1 MANAQRFPIVSP
13 IGRIVEGD
21 AWTAQEKDANGQLRV
36 IKTGPNAG
44 KPNPQFYIGL
54 AVPKLINGQPNQDF
68 AAFYAFVDQVARAGW
83 PNLFPNGG
91 PCIRQDFAWKIRDGD
106 GFSREGKPLKDKP
119 GFAGHWIISF
129 ASSFAPEVVVETSP
143 GVYAAITDKELLKRG
158 YWARVGA
165 SISSNESTQTP
176 GLYLNLEKLEL
187 KGKGE
192 VIQTGISAAQAFG
205 QAAAGAIPEG
215 MQALT
220 AADLAGAPAG
230 FGGAPAGHGAQPGF
244 PAPGAPAAFPG
255 AAPQPGFPSPGA
267 PVAAGFPQA
276 GAPAAPAIGQSP
288 AAGFAQPATA
298 YPGSPQPGFPA
309 PAAAAGFPNAA
320 PGAVAGAVPGGVQ
333 VGAPAVPAAAPA
345 PSAPAYS
352 GFMGA
357 APVMLPA
364 ANGAT
369 YEQFI
374 AQGWTEE
381 AMIAQGF
388 MAPRT

>member
-21 AWTAQEKDANGQLRV
+21 PWTAQEKDASGQLRV

-54 AVPKLINGQPNQDF
+54 AVPKLVNGQNNQDF
-68 AAFYAFVDQVARAGW
+68 AAFYAFVDQVARTGW

-119 GFAGHWIISF
+119 GFAGHWVISF

-143 GVYAAITDKELLKRG
+143 GVYAAITDKELVKRG
-158 YWARVGA
+158 YYVRVGA

-192 VIQTGISAAQAFG
+192 VINTGISAAQAFG
-205 QAAAGAIPEG
+205 QQAAGAIPEG

-230 FGGAPAGHGAQPGF
+230 FGGAPAGQVA
-244 PAPGAPAAFPG
+244 
-255 AAPQPGFPSPGA
+255 QPGFPSPGA
-267 PVAAGFPQA
+267 PAAGFPPVGAPAAGVGAPAPGFSAPPVTSLPGSPAPGFPAPGAPVAAAPLAMGAPVAAPGPVAGGGLPGVPA
-276 GAPAAPAIGQSP
+276 GAPAAPA
-288 AAGFAQPATA
+288 
-298 YPGSPQPGFPA
+298 
-309 PAAAAGFPNAA
+309 AAAP
-320 PGAVAGAVPGGVQ
+320 
-333 VGAPAVPAAAPA
+333 APA

-374 AQGWTEE
+374 AQGWTEDQ
-381 AMIAQGF
+381 MVAQGF
-388 MAPRT
+388 MAPRA

>member
-1 MANAQRFPIVSP
+1 MANAPRFPIVSP

-21 AWTAQEKDANGQLRV
+21 PWTAQEKDANGQLRV
-36 IKTGPNAG
+36 IKTGPKAG
-44 KPNPQFYIGL
+44 QPNPQFYIGL
-54 AVPKLINGQPNQDF
+54 AVPKLVNGQPNPDF
-68 AAFYAFVDQVARAGW
+68 QAFYAFVDQVARASW

-91 PCIRQDFAWKIRDGD
+91 PCIRQDFAWKVRDGD

-129 ASSFAPEVVVETSP
+129 ASSFAPEIVVETSP
-143 GVYAAITDKELLKRG
+143 GVYAAITDKELVKRG
-158 YWARVGA
+158 YWGRVGA

-176 GLYLNLEKLEL
+176 GLYLNLEKFEL

-192 VIQTGISAAQAFG
+192 VIATGLSAAQAFG
-205 QAAAGAIPEG
+205 QSAATAVPEG

-220 AADLAGAPAG
+220 AMDLAGAPAG
-230 FGGAPAGHGAQPGF
+230 FGGAPAGQAPQPGF
-244 PAPGAPAAFPG
+244 PGA
-255 AAPQPGFPSPGA
+255 QPGFPSPGA
-267 PVAAGFPQA
+267 PAAFPQA
-276 GAPAAPAIGQSP
+276 GPGAPAVAAPAP
-288 AAGFAQPATA
+288 GFSAPPATGF
-298 YPGSPQPGFPA
+298 PGNPGQPGFTA
-309 PAAAAGFPNAA
+309 PAAAQPGFPNAA
-320 PGAVAGAVPGGVQ
+320 PAAAPGLVVGQPQVGGPGG
-333 VGAPAVPAAAPA
+333 APSAPAAPA

-374 AQGWTEE
+374 QQGWTEDQ
-381 AMIAQGF
+381 MIAGGF
-388 MAPRT
+388 MAPRQ

>member
-13 IGRIVEGD
+13 IGRLVEGD
-21 AWTAQEKDANGQLRV
+21 PWTAQEKDANGQLRV

-44 KPNPQFYIGL
+44 RPNPQFYIGL
-54 AVPKLINGQPNQDF
+54 AVPKLVNGQNNPDF

-91 PCIRQDFAWKIRDGD
+91 PCTRQDFAWKIRDGD

-143 GVYAAITDKELLKRG
+143 GVYAAITDKELVKRG
-158 YWARVGA
+158 YYVRVGA

-192 VIQTGISAAQAFG
+192 VINTGISAAQAFG
-205 QAAAGAIPEG
+205 QQAAGAIPEG

-230 FGGAPAGHGAQPGF
+230 FGGAPAGQVA
-244 PAPGAPAAFPG
+244 
-255 AAPQPGFPSPGA
+255 QPGFPSPGA
-267 PVAAGFPQA
+267 PAAGFPPVGAPAAGVGAPAPGFSAPPVTSLPGSQPGFPAAAPNVGAPLAAGAPVAGPGPVAGQPQPGVPA
-276 GAPAAPAIGQSP
+276 GAPAAPA
-288 AAGFAQPATA
+288 
-298 YPGSPQPGFPA
+298 
-309 PAAAAGFPNAA
+309 
-320 PGAVAGAVPGGVQ
+320 
-333 VGAPAVPAAAPA
+333 AAPA
-345 PSAPAYS
+345 PNAYS

-374 AQGWTEE
+374 AQGWTEDQ
-381 AMIAQGF
+381 MVAQGF
-388 MAPRT
+388 MAPRQ

>member
-1 MANAQRFPIVSP
+1 MANAPRFPIVSP

-21 AWTAQEKDANGQLRV
+21 PWTAQEKDANGQLRV

-54 AVPKLINGQPNQDF
+54 AVPKLVNGQPNPDF
-68 AAFYAFVDQVARAGW
+68 QAFYAFVDQVARQSW

-91 PCIRQDFAWKIRDGD
+91 PCIRQDFAWKVRDGD

-129 ASSFAPEVVVETSP
+129 ASSFAPEIVVETSP
-143 GVYAAITDKELLKRG
+143 GVYAAITDKELVKRG
-158 YWARVGA
+158 YWGRVGA

-176 GLYLNLEKLEL
+176 GLYLNLEKFEL

-192 VIQTGISAAQAFG
+192 VIATGLSAAQAFG
-205 QAAAGAIPEG
+205 GQAATAVPEG

-220 AADLAGAPAG
+220 AMDLAGAPAG
-230 FGGAPAGHGAQPGF
+230 FGGAPAGA
-244 PAPGAPAAFPG
+244 APQAGFPG
-255 AAPQPGFPSPGA
+255 AQPQPGFPSPGA
-267 PVAAGFPQA
+267 PAGFPQA
-276 GAPAAPAIGQSP
+276 GPGAPAVGAPAP
-288 AAGFAQPATA
+288 GFSAPPATGF
-298 YPGSPQPGFPA
+298 PGSPQPGFPA
-309 PAAAAGFPNAA
+309 AAPAAAQPGFPSAAPAAA
-320 PGAVAGAVPGGVQ
+320 PGLAVGQPQAGVP
-333 VGAPAVPAAAPA
+333 VGAPSAPAAPA

-374 AQGWTEE
+374 QQGWTEDQ
-381 AMIAQGF
+381 MIAQGF
-388 MAPRT
+388 MAPRQ